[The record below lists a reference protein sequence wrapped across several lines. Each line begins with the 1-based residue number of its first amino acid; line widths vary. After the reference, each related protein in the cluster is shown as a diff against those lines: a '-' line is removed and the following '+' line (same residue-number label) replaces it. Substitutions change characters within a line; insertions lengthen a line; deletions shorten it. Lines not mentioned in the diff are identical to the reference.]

1 MVEWES
7 GRPLGA
13 KLFMAERVFKCDV
26 LRILLSE
33 FDKGQ
38 EYHTLGIKEKS
49 CASGMF
55 VIIMSVKIYCRTDF
69 VA

>member
-26 LRILLSE
+26 LRILTSDLDE
-33 FDKGQ
+33 GQ
-38 EYHTLGIKEKS
+38 EQTSLGIKVS
-49 CASGMF
+49 CCASGMF
-55 VIIMSVKIYCRTDF
+55 VIIMGAEICW
-69 VA
+69 